1 MSRKDL
7 QTQPGTQ
14 CLTQAEDLPAS
25 DKSKLQFRP
34 GTEEHAE
41 LLCVFIEKSLH
52 VSKWLQRGSC
62 SVSGPCFLSRKF
74 CPVVEGASA

>member
-1 MSRKDL
+1 MKDL

-34 GTEEHAE
+34 GTKEPAE
-41 LLCVFIEKSLH
+41 LLDSVFS
-52 VSKWLQRGSC
+52 
-62 SVSGPCFLSRKF
+62 
-74 CPVVEGASA
+74 

>member
-1 MSRKDL
+1 MKDL

-34 GTEEHAE
+34 STEEPAE
-41 LLCVFIEKSLH
+41 LLDSVFIEKSLH
-52 VSKWLQRGSC
+52 VSKWLQRGKLQCFWALLSFQKVLSC
-62 SVSGPCFLSRKF
+62 GRRC
-74 CPVVEGASA
+74 